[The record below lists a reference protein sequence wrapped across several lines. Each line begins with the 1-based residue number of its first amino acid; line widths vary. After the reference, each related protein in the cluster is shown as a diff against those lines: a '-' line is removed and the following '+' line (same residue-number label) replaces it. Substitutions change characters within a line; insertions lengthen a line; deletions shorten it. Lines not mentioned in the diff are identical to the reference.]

1 MRATILTYHA
11 LNIAGNGYSD
21 NDHVA
26 FATDLDR
33 IHALGRRIVPLDWI
47 VEERLGRS
55 DRDLSDAVAL
65 TCDDGSDFDYFD
77 IDHPAYGR
85 QRSLF
90 NALIDF
96 RRRHGVDAQPDLHL
110 TSFVIASPA
119 AREVLDR
126 RCLAGRDWM
135 RDAWWRA
142 ALASRL
148 MAIENHSWD
157 HNHAELPETA
167 QRDQVKGT
175 FRSIDTHADADA
187 EIRQASDWLD
197 ARCPSRATS
206 LFAYPYGETNDY
218 LTGEYFPHHAS
229 EHRLRAAF
237 GTEPA
242 PVDAGS
248 DLWNLPRYVCGHHW
262 STPGELERILG
273 ETRSPS

>member
-11 LNIAGNGYSD
+11 LNIAGNDYGD

-26 FATDLDR
+26 FAADLELVHR
-33 IHALGRRIVPLDWI
+33 LGWRIVPLSRI
-47 VEERLGRS
+47 VDGLLGRC
-55 DRDLSDAVAL
+55 DHDLSNVVAL
-65 TCDDGSDFDYFD
+65 TCDDGSDLDYFD
-77 IDHPAYGR
+77 VDHPAHGR

-96 RRRHGVDAQPDLHL
+96 RRRHGVEAQPDLHL
-110 TSFVIASPA
+110 TNFVIASPE
-119 AREVLDR
+119 ARDVLDR
-126 RCLAGRDWM
+126 RCLAGLGWM
-135 RDAWWRA
+135 RDVWWRA

-157 HNHAELPETA
+157 HNHAELPETV

-187 EIRQASDWLD
+187 EIRRASDWLD

-218 LTGEYFPHHAS
+218 LTEEYFPRHAA
-229 EHRLRAAF
+229 EHRLRAAC
-237 GTEPA
+237 GTQPA

-248 DLWNLPRYVCGHHW
+248 PLWDLPRYVCGHHW
-262 STPGELERILG
+262 ASPGELERIL
-273 ETRSPS
+273 RAARR